1 MSNLFSH
8 NLFSRN
14 LLTHNLSTHSDIDT
28 LRGRRAHTHNVITQL
43 VLTQLVNTSTGSRG
57 RRGVSRGRHG
67 TRWHRSSLCVAGVA
81 LTALGGLQLAHA
93 QRAHTHTLVLT
104 QLVLTQL
111 VLTQLVNTSTCVA
124 GVALGDI
131 HLRFAWQTCPH
142 TPCHHTMSSHN
153 LSSHNLSSH
162 NLSTHPPAHTQ
173 LALRL
178 RFRRG
183 TYGTGR
189 ALVAQRVPVVAAA
202 SRVAGVALGNIHLR
216 FAWHFANVAISW
228 QEWQPVV
235 LFCSARYRLHRA
247 DAVPLTCPF
256 CSYVW
261 CFSPHLCVGFLCGRG
276 GRHGCWCGRRG
287 SLRHPP
293 FFHVAGVVLGD
304 VHTYVCITFPA
315 QLFLLLDP
323 CHHLLCLSFL
333 PSPSQLLHA
342 HTHTRTHTHTH
353 TCTHTHTSH
362 TTYHHTTYHHTT
374 YSHLLFHTQLTPHQS
389 FTISFLFLA
398 LPMPS
403 LRFFCCLLEEV
414 DMWGCPVP

>member
-1 MSNLFSH
+1 MSSH
-8 NLFSRN
+8 NLSS
-14 LLTHNLSTHSDIDT
+14 HNLSTHPPAWQAWRLATST
-28 LRGRRAHTHNVITQL
+28 CALRGRRVHTQL
-43 VLTQLVNTSTGSRG
+43 VI
-57 RRGVSRGRHG
+57 
-67 TRWHRSSLCVAGVA
+67 
-81 LTALGGLQLAHA
+81 
-93 QRAHTHTLVLT
+93 T

-111 VLTQLVNTSTCVA
+111 VLTQLVNTQLVLTQ
-124 GVALGDI
+124 L
-131 HLRFAWQTCPH
+131 
-142 TPCHHTMSSHN
+142 
-153 LSSHNLSSH
+153 
-162 NLSTHPPAHTQ
+162 AHTQ
-173 LALRL
+173 LPHTQRAHTQLVLTQLVNTSTCAL
-178 RFRRG
+178 RFRHG

-189 ALVAQRVPVVAAA
+189 ALVAQRVPVVAVA

-287 SLRHPP
+287 PLRHPP
-293 FFHVAGVVLGD
+293 LFHVAGVVLGD

-342 HTHTRTHTHTH
+342 HTHTRTHTHT
-353 TCTHTHTSH
+353 CTHTHTP
-362 TTYHHTTYHHTT
+362 
-374 YSHLLFHTQLTPHQS
+374 HTQLITTQLTHTYSSTHNLLHTNPS
-389 FTISFLFLA
+389 PSLFSFLLSPCHLYLSFAACWKKLTCGVVRSFNLRIWAFSRRNGPTKVGVSGTLRMLA
-398 LPMPS
+398 PDVPWVVGSPPLQIHVGIASPM
-403 LRFFCCLLEEV
+403 V
-414 DMWGCPVP
+414 DNLAM

>member
-1 MSNLFSH
+1 MSSH
-8 NLFSRN
+8 NLSS
-14 LLTHNLSTHSDIDT
+14 HNLSTHPPAWQAWRLATST
-28 LRGRRAHTHNVITQL
+28 CALRGRRVHTQL
-43 VLTQLVNTSTGSRG
+43 VI
-57 RRGVSRGRHG
+57 
-67 TRWHRSSLCVAGVA
+67 
-81 LTALGGLQLAHA
+81 
-93 QRAHTHTLVLT
+93 T

-111 VLTQLVNTSTCVA
+111 VLTQLVNTQLVLTQ
-124 GVALGDI
+124 L
-131 HLRFAWQTCPH
+131 
-142 TPCHHTMSSHN
+142 
-153 LSSHNLSSH
+153 
-162 NLSTHPPAHTQ
+162 AHTQ
-173 LALRL
+173 LPRTQRAHTQLVLTQLVNTSTCAL
-178 RFRRG
+178 RFRHG

-189 ALVAQRVPVVAAA
+189 ALVAQRVPVVAVA

-228 QEWQPVV
+228 QGWQPVV

-287 SLRHPP
+287 PLRHPP
-293 FFHVAGVVLGD
+293 LFHVAGVVLGD

-362 TTYHHTTYHHTT
+362 TTYHHTTY
-374 YSHLLFHTQLTPHQS
+374 SHLLFHTQLTPHQS

-398 LPMPS
+398 FPMPS
-403 LRFFCCLLEEV
+403 LPFFCCLLEEV
-414 DMWGCPVP
+414 DMWGCPVL